1 MKLSI
6 MIRTKNEER
15 FIGEVLEQV
24 FSQDYPDPFEV
35 LVLDSGSTD
44 ETLEAVSRFPVR
56 LYQTD
61 PRAFTF
67 GRALNQGASLAVG
80 ESVIYLSAH
89 CIPVNDQWLRRL
101 IAPLEDETVVA
112 TFGRQEPIIGLNPFE
127 ELELLEV
134 FPRESDKPPLSVFSN
149 SNCAIK
155 RDVIERYPFDEKI
168 PFAEDFLWRKLL
180 PESYKSVYVP
190 EASVFHSHP
199 LSLRYWAKRFRAN
212 GECVQY
218 LDRNFGI
225 SYPWGDPQDNVGKLW
240 KTCNTLMRRE
250 LRYFLANG
258 YYRAIFM
265 IPLYEFVRSFSY
277 LMGLKRGLKMFPSI
291 GHQQVA

>member
-101 IAPLEDETVVA
+101 IAPLEDETVVS